1 MLQVGSSG
9 KNRSAYS
16 RLTRIGREWTVAKQV
31 RTIIVS
37 DISGDDANDG
47 ESVEF
52 TYRGVSYA
60 IDLTKEEADTFDQA
74 MDVYTAHAQRQGG
87 RRTGGSGRATTD
99 RQQLQAVREWA
110 RANGHTV
117 SDRGRVSQQIQDV
130 YKAAH

>member
-1 MLQVGSSG
+1 M
-9 KNRSAYS
+9 
-16 RLTRIGREWTVAKQV
+16 AKQV
-31 RTIIVS
+31 QTIIVS

-60 IDLTKEEADTFDQA
+60 IDLTKQEADTFDQA
-74 MDVYTAHAQRQGG
+74 MEVYTAHARRQSG
-87 RRTGGSGRATTD
+87 RRTGGSGKAKTD

-117 SDRGRVSQQIQDV
+117 SDRGRVSQQIQDA
-130 YKAAH
+130 YNSAH